1 MKRFLIAT
9 ALLLAAVP
17 AFSQEGSAISR
28 TGDAVTVTA
37 KGHDIRDVLYDLF
50 TQSGK
55 NFVLDSGVRFVLYL
69 NLDKVDFQTA
79 LDLVCENGKLS
90 YDVKNGIYFISKKE
104 SGKSTTPQPTPVGHG
119 GAAPARSAK
128 GKVTAQELQK
138 RITTRFSIT
147 DLRKV
152 FEEFSKQT
160 GIQIDVDASVPAY
173 KVDAYLIDTSLKY
186 GLDVLCEAAKLK
198 WVATEKG
205 TIKITKG

>member
-1 MKRFLIAT
+1 MKRSILAI
-9 ALLLAAVP
+9 ALLLSAVP
-17 AFSQEGSAISR
+17 AAFAQEGSAILR
-28 TGDAVTVTA
+28 DGEAVTVTA

-79 LDLVCENGKLS
+79 LDLVCENGQIG
-90 YDVKNGIYFISKKE
+90 YEVKNGIYFIGKTRSEKAAGQIQKPSAKPTPPKPR
-104 SGKSTTPQPTPVGHG
+104 SGKITT
-119 GAAPARSAK
+119 
-128 GKVTAQELQK
+128 QELQK
-138 RITTRFSIT
+138 RINTRFSVT

-160 GIQIDVDASVPAY
+160 GVQIEVDASVPAY

-186 GLDVLCEAAKLK
+186 GLDVLCDAAKLK

-205 TIKITKG
+205 TIRVTKA